1 MRDYENPTHVPRLP
15 LKIIA
20 SAYVLWFVVVPSVVL
35 IRTQPILDLPLTIM
49 EGLTLTGI
57 ALGFLF
63 IHRLILWFYYT
74 FFWYI
79 LAALAVGSA
88 LCAGT
93 VAVGILKLPAI
104 TSPVPIAISADLQP
118 LIFIPGAILGV
129 VGLILVFRPGSRP
142 AAPTPPAPAPLPTPK
157 PVAPPIDHA
166 AAIRER
172 RKKLGLD
179 K

>member
-1 MRDYENPTHVPRLP
+1 MRDYENPTHIPRTP

-20 SAYVLWFVVVPSVVL
+20 AAYLLWFVVVPSVVL
-35 IRTQPILDLPLTIM
+35 IRTRPILDLPMTIM
-49 EGLTLTGI
+49 EGLTLTGA

-63 IHRLILWFYYT
+63 IHRLFLWFYYT

-93 VAVGILKLPAI
+93 VAVGLLKLPVI
-104 TSPVPIAISADLQP
+104 TSPIPIVFSQDLLQV
-118 LIFIPGAILGV
+118 IFIPGAILGV
-129 VGLILVFRPGSRP
+129 IGIIWVFRPGVRP
-142 AAPTPPAPAPLPTPK
+142 AAPPPAPAPAPAPK
-157 PVAPPIDHA
+157 PIDHA
-166 AAIRER
+166 EAMLER
-172 RKKLGLD
+172 RKKLGL